1 MLTFLHNALTS
12 RVGHFTIDLLERS
25 ADFAMFS
32 REAVIQTIRPP
43 MRFRLVLYQTLRQG
57 VGSFFIA
64 NLSSFFIGMVIV
76 LQTGYQL
83 SKFGAKGYVSGLALA
98 ALVREMIPVFV
109 GLVVGA
115 RVAANIAAELGTMK
129 VTEQI
134 NALQALAVDPVNYL
148 VVPRILACLISLPV
162 LGLYCLVTGYLG
174 GMLVGAIV
182 LGIHPTQYF
191 YSSMDFIVFN
201 DVLQAIFKTFVF
213 GGIIAISGCYSGFRA
228 RGGAEGVGRATNES
242 IVFSMI
248 FVLLFDYIIN
258 QWFLVL
264 VEGL

>member
-1 MLTFLHNALTS
+1 MAEPLTT
-12 RVGHFTIDLLERS
+12 RVGHWTIELLEKS
-25 ADFAMFS
+25 ADFAAFS
-32 REAVIQTIRPP
+32 REAVVQLIKPPYRPS
-43 MRFRLVLYQTLRQG
+43 LIVYQAVRQG
-57 VGSFFIA
+57 VGSLGIA

-98 ALVREMIPVFV
+98 ALVREMVPVFV

-115 RVAANIAAELGTMK
+115 RVAANIAAELGTMR

-134 NALQALAVDPVNYL
+134 SALQALAVDPVNYL
-148 VVPRILACLISLPV
+148 VAPRIVACLLSLPV
-162 LGLYCLVTGYLG
+162 LSLYCLVTGYLG
-174 GMLVGAIV
+174 GMLVGGVV
-182 LGIHPTQYF
+182 LGIGPAQYF

-201 DVLQAIFKTFVF
+201 DVWQALLKTAVF
-213 GGIIAISGCYSGFRA
+213 GVVIAISGCYSGFRA
-228 RGGAEGVGRATNES
+228 RGGAEGVGRATNEA
-242 IVFSMI
+242 IVYCMT